1 MEQQNNVLIFPKL
14 MSMKKPWI
22 LKCVKKKDKTKFA
35 DFFDLYLMFENSAQ
49 IIMKSKKEIFMYIFI
64 MYICEYKHTI

>member
-1 MEQQNNVLIFPKL
+1 M
-14 MSMKKPWI
+14 
-22 LKCVKKKDKTKFA
+22 CKKKDKTKFA